1 MANSLTPHKSYYERL
16 VEADK
21 SNDFRKILIRLMNR
35 VIMKVKVPI
44 EVREE
49 FCMDVL
55 TMYYERFGAVDVP
68 DSLANILSTYYLQDD
83 TRGDF
88 GGENKFARC
97 SKFEYSFASD
107 KKEKRIRTEDLY
119 KECPIKLDVLE
130 GNGYTRDSIVTDD
143 EVANAEL
150 RADLIKA
157 IDKAGLT
164 PEERMVIELNLIQD
178 YTMREIEVMDGMPS
192 RSTLSRYL
200 KSARRKIVK
209 QI

>member
-1 MANSLTPHKSYYERL
+1 MANSLTPHKSYYESL

-49 FCMDVL
+49 FCMDIL

-88 GGENKFARC
+88 GGENK
-97 SKFEYSFASD
+97 
-107 KKEKRIRTEDLY
+107 
-119 KECPIKLDVLE
+119 
-130 GNGYTRDSIVTDD
+130 
-143 EVANAEL
+143 
-150 RADLIKA
+150 
-157 IDKAGLT
+157 
-164 PEERMVIELNLIQD
+164 
-178 YTMREIEVMDGMPS
+178 
-192 RSTLSRYL
+192 
-200 KSARRKIVK
+200 
-209 QI
+209 